1 MSGPVMVMEE
11 DIVDA
16 FLSSE
21 RRAMLK
27 SAGISFA
34 SGLVAGL
41 SGVLVGHPFDTLKVR
56 MQTGVHGHPLTL
68 FSVYRGVG
76 PPLLTTGIV
85 QAMNFGLFLS
95 FKETLENDGRVHGLP
110 QVFIAAAMAGA
121 CISVVTQPS
130 SMLKVQ
136 QQVLPRGG
144 MVEQFRAI
152 VVARGMSGLYTGMGP
167 HFLMETIGRGV
178 YMSGFYFFKSVLGPM
193 DEGENPALSFS
204 RKALAGA
211 AAGCL
216 SWIVIYPAD
225 VVRNTLQSAVALDPG
240 GKRENAVRCAH
251 RLIKI
256 GGIRRL
262 YRGIHY
268 SFIRAAPVA
277 ATILSI
283 WDSVYCFLQEQK
295 I

>member
-1 MSGPVMVMEE
+1 MSRPVMVMEE
-11 DIVDA
+11 DTDIM
-16 FLSSE
+16 SE

-27 SAGISFA
+27 STGISCV

-56 MQTGVHGHPLTL
+56 MQTGVRGHPLTL
-68 FSVYRGVG
+68 FSVYRGAG
-76 PPLLTTGIV
+76 PPLLTTGAV
-85 QAMNFGLFLS
+85 QAMNFGLFS
-95 FKETLENDGRVHGLP
+95 FFKEALESDGRVRGLP
-110 QVFIAAAMAGA
+110 QVFAAAAMAGA

-152 VVARGMSGLYTGMGP
+152 VVARGITGMYTGMGP
-167 HFLMETIGRGV
+167 HFVMETIGRGV

-193 DEGENPALSFS
+193 DEQGENPPLSFS

-225 VVRNTLQSAVALDPG
+225 VVRNNMQSAVALDPG
-240 GKRENAVRCAH
+240 GKRENAVRCAR
-251 RLIKI
+251 RLMKI

-283 WDSVYCFLQEQK
+283 WDSVYCFLQEQE